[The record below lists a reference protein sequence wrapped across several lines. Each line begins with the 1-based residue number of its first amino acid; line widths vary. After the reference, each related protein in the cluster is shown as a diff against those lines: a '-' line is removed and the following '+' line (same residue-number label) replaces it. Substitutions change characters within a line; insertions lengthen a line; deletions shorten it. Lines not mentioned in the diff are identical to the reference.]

1 VSAAGLTTHASTRLQ
16 QRSIPG
22 FVVELLERC
31 GSEMRCGKADRLF
44 FDKAARKRLRHHLG
58 GDRAMKHIDRWMGVY
73 AIVGD
78 DGSLV
83 TVAHRS
89 RRLKTA

>member
-1 VSAAGLTTHASTRLQ
+1 VSAAGLTAHASTRLQ

-31 GSEMRCGKADRLF
+31 GSETRCGKADRLF
-44 FDKAARKRLRHHLG
+44 FDKAARKRLRRHLG
-58 GDRAMKHIDRWMGVY
+58 GDRAMKLIDRWMGVY
-73 AIVGD
+73 AVVGD

-83 TVAHRS
+83 TVAHR
-89 RRLKTA
+89 RRRHKTA